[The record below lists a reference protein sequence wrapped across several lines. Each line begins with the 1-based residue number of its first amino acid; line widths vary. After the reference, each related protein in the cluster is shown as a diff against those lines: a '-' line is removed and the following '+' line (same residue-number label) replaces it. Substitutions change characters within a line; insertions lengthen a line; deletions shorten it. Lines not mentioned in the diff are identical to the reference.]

1 VAKRSAHSSPKGQ
14 RLDAKDV
21 LWRPFCKEGTSG
33 GRWPLI
39 RAGAEF
45 SGAFVAGCERTAG
58 GRSEDATPGARVP
71 DKGWFRVGGWL
82 TRVAGLV
89 GCDVLTPS
97 LLFSGDLSKASSK
110 RYFLKKR
117 RSDDDRS
124 ARR

>member
-45 SGAFVAGCERTAG
+45 SGAFVA
-58 GRSEDATPGARVP
+58 
-71 DKGWFRVGGWL
+71 